1 MERVIATA
9 DAVAIDSNGDI
20 TFELLD
26 AEGNEFQ
33 ERQGDNSVEDI
44 VNKEITISV
53 SNFEE
58 LKGNALLD
66 GNNTV
71 KINIEG
77 KTEDLKMDLQVGANT
92 GDSEKLT
99 VNIANMSTNA
109 LGLKE
114 TDIDDILNSDLTK
127 GTEAAKS
134 YIDKLDEALKTVNTN
149 RASLGAYQNS

>member
-1 MERVIATA
+1 
-9 DAVAIDSNGDI
+9 
-20 TFELLD
+20 
-26 AEGNEFQ
+26 
-33 ERQGDNSVEDI
+33 
-44 VNKEITISV
+44 
-53 SNFEE
+53 
-58 LKGNALLD
+58 
-66 GNNTV
+66 
-71 KINIEG
+71 
-77 KTEDLKMDLQVGANT
+77 MDLQVGANT

-149 RASLGAYQNS
+149 RASLGAYQNRLETAQSNLTTSSENLTAAESRIRDVDVAAEMMNLSKLNLINQAAQAMMTQAKSQPEGVMQLLR